1 MTERQKERL
10 VWGGAIV
17 VVILILLWLWRR
29 AHTTAA
35 PVTTT
40 DANGNPVT
48 FVPPPVVT
56 GGNGQQTPTVLGL
69 PAPQI
74 SLSFENPFGAFTNQA
89 TGYVPL
95 YGFLGYAGI

>member
-29 AHTTAA
+29 AHTTVA
-35 PVTTT
+35 PVTAT
-40 DANGNPVT
+40 DASGNPVT

-95 YGFLGYAGI
+95 YGFLSYAGI